1 MHLCLMIHHGK
12 IAIQV
17 RDYETNSLKKVYT
30 ANWTKVEG
38 EDKVVRQSEYGE
50 ICEYS
55 DEPFNAIIKMT
66 DTSGTMTIDAIWI
79 YK

>member
-1 MHLCLMIHHGK
+1 MHLCLMIHHGM

-17 RDYETNSLKKVYT
+17 RDYETNSLKKAY
-30 ANWTKVEG
+30 AINWKKEEG